1 RRGSTTATMRL
12 ERWKERVLSF
22 HTAEIYAG
30 MAAQYI
36 AIGCSTSLLFFYWS
50 HAKYELRFVK
60 DRDTSSAN
68 GLHELKL
75 DWNLLVLLA
84 VQFGAEVVVDYLS
97 SLLEIGAGID
107 FDELRKYG
115 PFVACVFVCMA
126 IVNIQISAII
136 YLRVE

>member
-1 RRGSTTATMRL
+1 MHL

-36 AIGCSTSLLFFYWS
+36 AIGCSTSLLSLYWS
-50 HAKYELRFVK
+50 HTKYELRF
-60 DRDTSSAN
+60 
-68 GLHELKL
+68 
-75 DWNLLVLLA
+75 
-84 VQFGAEVVVDYLS
+84 FGGEVVVDYLS
-97 SLLEIGAGID
+97 SLLEIGVGID

-126 IVNIQISAII
+126 IVNVQISAIM
-136 YLRVE
+136 YMRVD